1 MISLS
6 EIVCVV
12 VVNVDFVDVA
22 AVQENE
28 DDISREIIAT
38 VSTLQEV
45 EEETVECHR
54 ECVSEVSV
62 QTYLIPTHN

>member
-1 MISLS
+1 MVSLS

-12 VVNVDFVDVA
+12 VFNVDFVDVA

-62 QTYLIPTHN
+62 LTYLIPTHN